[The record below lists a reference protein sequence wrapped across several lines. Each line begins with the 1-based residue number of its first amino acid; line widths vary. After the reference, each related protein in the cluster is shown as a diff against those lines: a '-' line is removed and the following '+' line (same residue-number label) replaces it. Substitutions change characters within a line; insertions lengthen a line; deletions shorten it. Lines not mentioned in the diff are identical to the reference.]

1 MFELTLIIAF
11 FVLDGEIEA
20 CALNLHS
27 YRVETNCSNSI
38 GCYGCMCNPRCSGRG
53 RDFTGKVILVNQDSR
68 EEDLATEKRVI
79 PRRRKDER
87 TAAKCTK
94 MKISRPKR
102 AKLQFFI
109 VKSKNL

>member
-1 MFELTLIIAF
+1 MKREKELFELTLIIAF

-27 YRVETNCSNSI
+27 YHVETNCSNSI

-68 EEDLATEKRVI
+68 EEDLAKEKRVI
-79 PRRRKDER
+79 PRRRKDENSSEMYKNENF
-87 TAAKCTK
+87 T
-94 MKISRPKR
+94 
-102 AKLQFFI
+102 
-109 VKSKNL
+109 SKACKTTVFRR